1 MNWDF
6 CTTRAV
12 YSTVHI
18 FLYYPG
24 NIQYCPYVSVLSGP
38 YTILYIYFCSSR
50 TIYSTVHIFLYYPD
64 HIQYCTYMS
73 VLSWTIYSTVHI
85 FLYSPDHIQYC
96 TYISVLPGPY
106 TVLNIYFCTTRVIH
120 STVHIFL
127 YYLGHIQYW
136 NTFLYFPGHIQ
147 YCTYI
152 SVLPGP
158 YTVLYI
164 CFRTTQ
170 TIYSTVHIFLYY
182 PGYIPLYLFFY
193 TNQANNRIYCNVPVF
208 LLYCTVRRYDKIKR
222 MIESILNA
230 LMFIQV
236 ELINFI
242 EFINCLTIQ
251 HACQK

>member
-1 MNWDF
+1 
-6 CTTRAV
+6 
-12 YSTVHI
+12 
-18 FLYYPG
+18 
-24 NIQYCPYVSVLSGP
+24 
-38 YTILYIYFCSSR
+38 
-50 TIYSTVHIFLYYPD
+50 
-64 HIQYCTYMS
+64 MS

-120 STVHIFL
+120 STVHILL

-136 NTFLYFPGHIQ
+136 NTFMYFPGHIQ

-182 PGYIPLYLFFY
+182 PGQIQYCTYIFVLPGPYVVLYKYFCTTRAIYSTVHIFLYYPGYIP
-193 TNQANNRIYCNVPVF
+193 
-208 LLYCTVRRYDKIKR
+208 YCTCF
-222 MIESILNA
+222 SILIRLKTGYTVMCLYFWNQRCYTVLYA
-230 LMFIQV
+230 V
-236 ELINFI
+236 LI
-242 EFINCLTIQ
+242 
-251 HACQK
+251 K

>member
-1 MNWDF
+1 M
-6 CTTRAV
+6 
-12 YSTVHI
+12 
-18 FLYYPG
+18 
-24 NIQYCPYVSVLSGP
+24 
-38 YTILYIYFCSSR
+38 
-50 TIYSTVHIFLYYPD
+50 
-64 HIQYCTYMS
+64 
-73 VLSWTIYSTVHI
+73 
-85 FLYSPDHIQYC
+85 
-96 TYISVLPGPY
+96 
-106 TVLNIYFCTTRVIH
+106 
-120 STVHIFL
+120 
-127 YYLGHIQYW
+127 
-136 NTFLYFPGHIQ
+136 YFPGHIQ

-170 TIYSTVHIFLYY
+170 TIYSTVHIFLYYPGQIQYCTYIFVLPGPYVVLYKYFCTTRAIYSTEHIFLYY